1 MSELKDLE
9 AQISQLSKRM
19 EEQTRLTRTLIAICT
34 TLTVGVM
41 FFIFT
46 LTIEH
51 LPSIIIMQYMS
62 NLDSIVK
69 EWQQAERSI
78 SKGN

>member
-1 MSELKDLE
+1 MSELSDLE
-9 AQISQLSKRM
+9 AQITQLSKRI
-19 EEQTRLTRTLIAICT
+19 EEQTRLTRSLIALCT
-34 TLTVGVM
+34 TLLVGVM

-51 LPSIIIMQYMS
+51 LPRLMMFQYMS

-69 EWQQAERSI
+69 EWKQIERGV
-78 SKGN
+78 K

>member
-1 MSELKDLE
+1 MSEISDLE
-9 AQISQLSKRM
+9 AQIAQLSKRF
-19 EEQTRLTRTLIAICT
+19 EEQTRLTRSLIALCT

-51 LPSIIIMQYMS
+51 LPNLIFMKHMS

-69 EWQQAERSI
+69 EWKQAERSI
-78 SKGN
+78 K

>member
-1 MSELKDLE
+1 
-9 AQISQLSKRM
+9 
-19 EEQTRLTRTLIAICT
+19 
-34 TLTVGVM
+34 VGVM

-46 LTIEH
+46 LTLEH
-51 LPSIIIMQYMS
+51 LPSIIVMKYMS

-78 SKGN
+78 GKNY